1 MTLDTFFLLLVP
13 TYLVLIAY
21 GQVGARRRG
30 LAPRT
35 RAVAAAIRVALPVVA
50 LIGTLAWESDPGLL
64 RAWLPVVIGMAV
76 AGAIVAA
83 AVEIVAP
90 KVGA

>member
-1 MTLDTFFLLLVP
+1 MTLDMLFLVVVP
-13 TYLVLIAY
+13 VYLVLVAY

-30 LAPRT
+30 LRPRL
-35 RAVAAAIRVALPVVA
+35 RMVAGALRVALPPLA
-50 LIGTLAWESDPGLL
+50 LAGALLSTGDPYLF
-64 RAWLPVVIGMAV
+64 RAWIFVVIGMAV

-83 AVEIVAP
+83 LVELVAP

>member
-21 GQVGARRRG
+21 GQVGARKRG

-35 RAVAAAIRVALPVVA
+35 RMIAAVLRVLLPPLALSGALLWEGDPV
-50 LIGTLAWESDPGLL
+50 LAHM
-64 RAWLPVVIGMAV
+64 WLPVVFGMAV
-76 AGAIVAA
+76 AGAVVAA
-83 AVEIVAP
+83 LVEYVAP

>member
-1 MTLDTFFLLLVP
+1 MTLDLFFLLLVP
-13 TYLVLIAY
+13 VYLVLIAY
-21 GQVGARRRG
+21 GQVGTRRRG

-35 RAVAAAIRVALPVVA
+35 RMIAGGLRVALPPLALAGALLWEQDPALVA
-50 LIGTLAWESDPGLL
+50 AWM
-64 RAWLPVVIGMAV
+64 PVVIGMAV

-83 AVEIVAP
+83 LVEIVAP

>member
-21 GQVGARRRG
+21 GQVGARKRR
-30 LAPRT
+30 LSA
-35 RAVAAAIRVALPVVA
+35 RARAIAAVLRVALPPVA
-50 LIGTLAWESDPGLL
+50 LVAVLLWEGDPALSH
-64 RAWLPVVIGMAV
+64 AWLPVVAGMAA
-76 AGAIVAA
+76 AGAVVAA
-83 AVEIVAP
+83 LVEFVAP